1 MSERL
6 ITFII
11 SCGIVLILLSPLPFG
26 NVETWSV
33 SLFEIIAFLTFG
45 VWLMGKII
53 KRRIRLPQS
62 PVYIPMGL
70 FFLLV
75 IFQTIQLPDS
85 ILNILSPHSFMLW
98 QSKREALEH
107 IFGSQIN
114 LPETISLSPFVTWQ
128 KLLLYLSYA
137 MFFLVTTDYI
147 RTSKQI
153 KRFFW
158 IIFTVAMIESLIG
171 LLQYI
176 ASGTDVPASGSYI
189 NPNHFAGLLLLVIP
203 MFLGY
208 IIYISTKERI
218 QSNSWKQLIKSQSSS
233 NLLLLF
239 VTSLMAI
246 SLILAQSRGA
256 IFSFAASLL
265 FLYFLISMNK
275 KSRSIKWLLGI
286 FFVLIILY
294 SFWIGLDPVIE
305 KFSETEEALPL
316 RTYIWKDSLNLIK
329 DFPVFGTGLG
339 TFSLAYTL
347 YKEDAYWPYVYD
359 HAHNDYIEL
368 AAETG
373 LAGFFLVLF
382 ALIAFYKSAI
392 RKMRNFSPQ
401 KDPLRYYIL
410 LGCLSGMFGLFIHA
424 VTEFNFQIP
433 ANAYYFIFLL
443 GLSTSMLNVLVE
455 RKEGD
460 SS

>member
-1 MSERL
+1 
-6 ITFII
+6 
-11 SCGIVLILLSPLPFG
+11 
-26 NVETWSV
+26 
-33 SLFEIIAFLTFG
+33 
-45 VWLMGKII
+45 
-53 KRRIRLPQS
+53 
-62 PVYIPMGL
+62 
-70 FFLLV
+70 
-75 IFQTIQLPDS
+75 
-85 ILNILSPHSFMLW
+85 
-98 QSKREALEH
+98 
-107 IFGSQIN
+107 
-114 LPETISLSPFVTWQ
+114 
-128 KLLLYLSYA
+128 
-137 MFFLVTTDYI
+137 
-147 RTSKQI
+147 
-153 KRFFW
+153 
-158 IIFTVAMIESLIG
+158 
-171 LLQYI
+171 
-176 ASGTDVPASGSYI
+176 
-189 NPNHFAGLLLLVIP
+189 
-203 MFLGY
+203 
-208 IIYISTKERI
+208 
-218 QSNSWKQLIKSQSSS
+218 
-233 NLLLLF
+233 
-239 VTSLMAI
+239 
-246 SLILAQSRGA
+246 
-256 IFSFAASLL
+256 
-265 FLYFLISMNK
+265 MNK

-294 SFWIGLDPVIE
+294 SSWIGLDPVIE

-316 RTYIWKDSLNLIK
+316 RTYIWKDSFNLIK

-347 YKEDAYWPYVYD
+347 YKKDAYWPYVYD

-392 RKMRNFSPQ
+392 RKIRNFSPQ